1 MDLRTHLAVVR
12 QRWWLVLA
20 TVMVGL
26 GAAGLVT
33 VRTEPLYTSSVT
45 FFVTTQSQ
53 GVTDAYQG
61 GLFLQQRVKSYA
73 DLLTSDRLAQ
83 SIVADGPVGLT
94 ADEVQARITAR
105 VEANTVL
112 LRATVTDSDQAR
124 SLRLTESVAS
134 HFVSLVQRLETP
146 PGAQEPPVKIETVS
160 GPRVSADPVSPRP
173 ARNLAVGGV
182 LGLLLG
188 IALCVLRGLIDNTV
202 RDGATLQ
209 QLTGSPLLGQIPWD
223 VEALTAPLIVGTA
236 SHSSRAEAMR
246 KLRTNLRFVDVH
258 ESARVIAV
266 TSSVQGEGK
275 TTLSC
280 NLAISLAEAGW
291 QVLLV
296 DADLRRPKIAQYLGL
311 EAGIGLTDV
320 LIGEVE
326 VADVVQPWGD
336 KSLLVLPGGSMPPN
350 PSELLGS
357 KGMADLLRA
366 LRDSADIV
374 IVDTAPLLAVTDA
387 AVVAVQTDGVLLA
400 TRHGKT
406 TRAQVATATEALE
419 AVSARVLGCVLNMAK
434 VARSDNYQY
443 EMYRT
448 LVADPPPAEPIPAAP
463 AAEQVDWPVA
473 TGAGTAPAGG
483 HEDELGPLREDPRT
497 VGATPTQ
504 ELSRIPR

>member
-1 MDLRTHLAVVR
+1 MDLRTHLSVVR

-45 FFVTTQSQ
+45 FFVTMQSQ

-83 SIVADGPVGLT
+83 SVVADEPFGLT
-94 ADEVQARITAR
+94 ADEVRTRVAAR
-105 VEANTVL
+105 VETNTVL

-124 SLRLTESVAS
+124 SLRLTEAVAT
-134 HFVSLVQRLETP
+134 HFVALVQELETP
-146 PGAQEPPVKIETVS
+146 PGAQGPPVKIETVN

-173 ARNLAVGGV
+173 ARNLAVGGL
-182 LGLLLG
+182 LGLLIG
-188 IALCVLRGLIDNTV
+188 IAVCVLRGLIDTTV
-202 RDGATLQ
+202 RDGLTLQ

-223 VEALTAPLIVGTA
+223 VEALAAPLIVGGA
-236 SHSSRAEAMR
+236 AQSARAEALR

-266 TSSVQGEGK
+266 TSSVKGEGK
-275 TTLSC
+275 STLSC

-296 DADLRRPKIAQYLGL
+296 DADLRRPKVAQYLGL

-357 KGMADLLRA
+357 KGMADLLRS
-366 LRDSADIV
+366 LRESADIV
-374 IVDTAPLLAVTDA
+374 IIDTAPLLAVTDA

-400 TRHGKT
+400 TRYGKT
-406 TRAQVATATEALE
+406 TRAEVATATAALE

-434 VARSDNYQY
+434 MDRSDSYQY

-448 LVADPPPAEPIPAAP
+448 MVAAPSSPPPSVPSQQFDWPGGGAEVAAP
-463 AAEQVDWPVA
+463 GLIE
-473 TGAGTAPAGG
+473 
-483 HEDELGPLREDPRT
+483 EELTPLREGVRG
-497 VGATPTQ
+497 VAAAPTQ
-504 ELSRIPR
+504 ELIRIPR